1 MKQPEIANLLIRID
15 ERQVNMAADLEEV
28 KKQTTATNGR
38 VTSLESW
45 RNRLKGAWA
54 VLTIVGV
61 LLGSLFGYAIKHFL
75 G

>member
-1 MKQPEIANLLIRID
+1 MKQTEIANLLIRID
-15 ERQVNMAADLEEV
+15 ERQANMATDLEEV

-54 VLTIVGV
+54 VLTMVGV
-61 LLGSLFGYAIKHFL
+61 LLGSLAGYAIKHFL